1 MGRREKTIVMSFK
14 VNVNLKSRVRSK
26 EADIVTHFFVLSYEM
41 PLNGI
46 TLADIGGEK
55 RVSSTRR
62 TR

>member
-1 MGRREKTIVMSFK
+1 MSFK

-46 TLADIGGEK
+46 TLVDIGGEK
-55 RVSSTRR
+55 RVSFTRR

>member
-1 MGRREKTIVMSFK
+1 MSFK